1 MSRIRTSDVFWQGY
15 DHSQWTG
22 FMQHDFS
29 NPSRQIAYD
38 LIRKI
43 IVGAGRDIP
52 LMFSE
57 IGFGG
62 AYDFENCFK
71 ELEDNAQI
79 IYTGF
84 DRTAYFVN
92 YAKTDFPEYDFR
104 VGEFDTLGTLTFDIT
119 YTRHTIQHAAPEVY
133 QDWIRWML
141 GATKQVAI
149 IVWHPPCSQE
159 HFDWKDGWNNT
170 YDREIVDSIIRGRGF
185 SIEAHPAGDED
196 EIYLLRR
203 NDP

>member
-1 MSRIRTSDVFWQGY
+1 MSEIKTSDEFWKNY
-15 DHSQWTG
+15 SYESWHN
-22 FMQHDFS
+22 FMQHDFL
-29 NPSRQIAYD
+29 NPSRQIGYD
-38 LIRKI
+38 
-43 IVGAGRDIP
+43 IVSGLLTRDD
-52 LMFSE
+52 FRYKFAE

-62 AYDFENCFK
+62 AYDFKTSFK
-71 ELEDNAQI
+71 NLHDDKKI
-79 IYTGF
+79 TYTGF

-185 SIEAHPAGDED
+185 FIEAHPAGDED

-203 NDP
+203 NDQ